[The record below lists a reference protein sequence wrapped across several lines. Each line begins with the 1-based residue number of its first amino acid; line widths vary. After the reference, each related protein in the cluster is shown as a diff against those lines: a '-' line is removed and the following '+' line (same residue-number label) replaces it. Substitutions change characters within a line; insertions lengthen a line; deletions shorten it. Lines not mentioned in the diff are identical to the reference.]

1 MRATL
6 EQTGKAQRVS
16 KLSSESR
23 IIEAQGWVKNPD
35 GTIALVET
43 APQTT
48 PSASRTVASCPS
60 VAPAL

>member
-6 EQTGKAQRVS
+6 EQTPKVQRVS
-16 KLSSESR
+16 KLSIKER
-23 IIEAQGWVKNPD
+23 IVEAQGWVKNPD

-48 PSASRTVASCPS
+48 PSTTRTVASCQS
-60 VAPAL
+60 V